1 VIVLAP
7 VCKNLKSVL
16 FRALLKKFR
25 RHPLSA
31 MYAGVL
37 FSGGRGSCPMLAV
50 GPECAWLLLLTAC
63 LSMGFRWARSS
74 VFSLDI
80 SLAWKLLFP
89 WGSSRRARRPGRCS
103 RLRRSEDL

>member
-1 VIVLAP
+1 MIVLAP

-50 GPECAWLLLLTAC
+50 GPECAWLLLLTAW
-63 LSMGFRWARSS
+63 LSMGSCY
-74 VFSLDI
+74 
-80 SLAWKLLFP
+80 FP
-89 WGSSRRARRPGRCS
+89 GARREGHDALAVVRGFDG
-103 RLRRSEDL
+103 LRT